1 MRHGTFLTAAA
12 TLLLAGMAT
21 AALGVL
27 AVALGAYDVAADVP
41 HTQPV
46 YSLLRAVMEQSVR
59 RRARGIEERSLA
71 APELAARGAVC
82 FRDHCAACHGAPGQ
96 APQPAGLAMQPLPGP
111 LVDAPARW
119 RVRELV
125 WITRHGLR
133 MTGMPAWAGRLDD
146 GDIWAVAAFV
156 QTLPDWSPAAYRQLQ
171 AALAGQACPPSAPE
185 GGPPAA
191 DLPDLAER
199 GRRALHRN
207 ACHGCHT
214 IPGVVGESRQVGPP
228 LAGFGRRTLVA
239 GRLPNTPQ
247 NVAAWIRE
255 PQHVDPASAMPPQG
269 VGAADAQAIA
279 AYLASLR

>member
-1 MRHGTFLTAAA
+1 MRHGTIRTAAA
-12 TLLLAGMAT
+12 TLLLAGL
-21 AALGVL
+21 AAAVLGVL
-27 AVALGAYDVAADVP
+27 AVVAGAYDVAADVP

-46 YSLLRAVMEQSVR
+46 YSLLRVVMEHSVR

-82 FRDHCAACHGAPGQ
+82 FRDHCAGCHGAPGQ

-111 LVDAPARW
+111 LVDASARW

-125 WITRHGLR
+125 WITRHGIR

-146 GDIWAVAAFV
+146 NDIWAVAAFV
-156 QTLPDWSPAAYRQLQ
+156 QTLPDWSPAAYRRLQ
-171 AALAGQACPPSAPE
+171 AAQAGQACPLGAPDSP
-185 GGPPAA
+185 PPAGT
-191 DLPDLAER
+191 DLAER
-199 GRRALHRN
+199 GRRALHHH

-214 IPGVVGESRQVGPP
+214 IPGVVGEPRQVGPP
-228 LAGFGRRTLVA
+228 LAGIGRRSLVA

-247 NVAAWIRE
+247 NLAAWIRE
-255 PQHVDPASAMPPQG
+255 PQHLDPASAMPPLG

-279 AYLASLR
+279 AYLATLR